1 MRAIPAFGV
10 AGNFT
15 GHLEQAGE
23 AADFVNVKTAEATAP
38 KALFPTYIPTP
49 AEVRAAF
56 SAIPAGTGPAGG
68 TETAESGGTA
78 DAESSAGTGAAAHQH
93 PAESAE
99 SRRPVVVPA
108 FLHCFPFDSRIIIFP
123 AGEEKLQIEPECA
136 VIFDVCWQDD
146 QVLLLTPRCFGAS
159 NDCSI
164 RRAGAKKI
172 SEKKNWGTCSKGFAG
187 HTIPLTR
194 FRAGCEL
201 AGYRIASFLI
211 REGKVHPYG
220 EDSPVSG
227 YSYIWEKLTDW
238 LVDRL
243 NFQKDEGPAE
253 DIHSYLVE
261 AGMPGKIL
269 VSIGAT
275 RYTDYGESTFL
286 QDGDESVIVL
296 YPGAA
301 YSADAI
307 LRKVEANDLTGPANA
322 DISALRQTVRM

>member
-1 MRAIPAFGV
+1 MRELDLRAIPAFGV

-38 KALFPTYIPTP
+38 KALFPTYIPTF
-49 AEVRAAF
+49 AEVRTAFAGITAGKDTDNADGHTAAEV
-56 SAIPAGTGPAGG
+56 PA
-68 TETAESGGTA
+68 
-78 DAESSAGTGAAAHQH
+78 DQH
-93 PAESAE
+93 PALQHQAPNGGEHLS
-99 SRRPVVVPA
+99 VPS
-108 FLHCFPFDSRIIIFP
+108 FLHNFPFDSRIINFP
-123 AGEEKLQIEPECA
+123 PDEEKLQIEPECA

-164 RRAGAKKI
+164 RKAGAKKI
-172 SEKKNWGTCSKGFAG
+172 SEKKNWGACSKGFAS
-187 HTIPLTR
+187 HTIPLTS

-211 REGKVHPYG
+211 REGKAHPYG

-243 NFQKDEGPAE
+243 NAQKDEGPAE
-253 DIHSYLVE
+253 NIHAYLVE
-261 AGMPGKIL
+261 AGMPGSIL
-269 VSIGAT
+269 ISIGAT
-275 RYTDYGESTFL
+275 RYTDFGEHTFL
-286 QDGDESVIVL
+286 QDGDETVIVL

-301 YSADAI
+301 YTPDEI
-307 LRKVEANDLTGPANA
+307 LHKVEANDLNGPDNA
-322 DISALRQTVRM
+322 CISVLRQTVRT